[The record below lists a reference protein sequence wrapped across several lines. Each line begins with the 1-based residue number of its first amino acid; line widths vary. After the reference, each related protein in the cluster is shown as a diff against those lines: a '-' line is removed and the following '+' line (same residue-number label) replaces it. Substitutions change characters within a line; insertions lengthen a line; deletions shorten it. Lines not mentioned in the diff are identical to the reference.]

1 MSFTVFMMQP
11 VISSSSCA
19 VFVSGPPFIWMPKPN
34 STAATISGRMA
45 LRLSSS
51 MKSGLVKKL
60 TIMSPKPSVSPTSP
74 SVMV

>member
-11 VISSSSCA
+11 VMSSSNCA
-19 VFVSGPPFIWMPKPN
+19 VLVSGPPFIWTPKPKM
-34 STAATISGRMA
+34 TAAMISGRMA

-60 TIMSPKPSVSPTSP
+60 TIMSPKPSVSPISP

>member
-11 VISSSSCA
+11 VMSSRSFA
-19 VFVSGPPFIWMPKPN
+19 VLVSGPPFIWMPKPKM
-34 STAATISGRMA
+34 TAATISGRMA

-51 MKSGLVKKL
+51 VKSGLVKKF
-60 TIMSPKPSVSPTSP
+60 TIISPKPSVSPISP